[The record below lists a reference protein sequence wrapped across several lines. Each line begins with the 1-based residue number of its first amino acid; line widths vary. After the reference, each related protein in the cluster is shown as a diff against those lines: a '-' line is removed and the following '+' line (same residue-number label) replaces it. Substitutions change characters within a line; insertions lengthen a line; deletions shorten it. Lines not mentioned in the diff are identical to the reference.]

1 MLSANQEVLVWQIKI
16 YCNTQVKTTSKIE
29 CNPRNE
35 SDSCPF
41 EYSYDNGI
49 VYHICQC
56 LRSDPTK
63 TVCGLGTSDNL
74 YIKAIEAE
82 KKHYKEYSS
91 KMHTWMRRSFVDKEL
106 IKAYYLGTSFSYYYG
121 LDNCVLD
128 AMSENL
134 PKLGPMLFLILSL
147 LVVVFNIK

>member
-1 MLSANQEVLVWQIKI
+1 
-16 YCNTQVKTTSKIE
+16 
-29 CNPRNE
+29 
-35 SDSCPF
+35 
-41 EYSYDNGI
+41 
-49 VYHICQC
+49 
-56 LRSDPTK
+56 
-63 TVCGLGTSDNL
+63 
-74 YIKAIEAE
+74 
-82 KKHYKEYSS
+82 
-91 KMHTWMRRSFVDKEL
+91 MHTWMRRSFVDKEL